1 VIWKRSWDARGPAPH
16 WHEGCEDE
24 GRRQVTQAVDRISDM
39 IEFDVQCRL
48 CRTPMTLQV
57 RDERARAAFEKDGAL
72 CDVCYELAYR
82 ARATTDAAPSTSSAT
97 GHPAPAP
104 IGSLRRE
111 PGAEG

>member
-1 VIWKRSWDARGPAPH
+1 M
-16 WHEGCEDE
+16 
-24 GRRQVTQAVDRISDM
+24 DRISDM

-72 CDVCYELAYR
+72 CDVCYELGYR
-82 ARATTDAAPSTSSAT
+82 ARATTDAAPSTSSAN

>member
-1 VIWKRSWDARGPAPH
+1 MTVARMK
-16 WHEGCEDE
+16 DI
-24 GRRQVTQAVDRISDM
+24 GREPAVDRISDM

-72 CDVCYELAYR
+72 CEVCYELGYR
-82 ARATTDAAPSTSSAT
+82 SRATTDAAPSTPSAN
-97 GHPAPAP
+97 GHPATAP
-104 IGSLRRE
+104 SSSLRRE

>member
-1 VIWKRSWDARGPAPH
+1 VNALL
-16 WHEGCEDE
+16 
-24 GRRQVTQAVDRISDM
+24 DRISHM

-72 CDVCYELAYR
+72 CDTCYELGYR
-82 ARATTDAAPSTSSAT
+82 SRVTMHAAPSASSAK
-97 GHPAPAP
+97 GHP
-104 IGSLRRE
+104 RQ

>member
-1 VIWKRSWDARGPAPH
+1 VN
-16 WHEGCEDE
+16 
-24 GRRQVTQAVDRISDM
+24 AVVDGISDM

-72 CDVCYELAYR
+72 CDVCYELGYR
-82 ARATTDAAPSTSSAT
+82 SRVTMPAAPSASSAN
-97 GHPAPAP
+97 GHP
-104 IGSLRRE
+104 GQ